1 MSFIQIDY
9 CPVKYRFFFLIVF
22 VLALRHLPV
31 YAQTS
36 PFLQDPD
43 RLIEYVNTNAN
54 FWLSVYDDARG
65 GFYTNVNRQGQVIS
79 SWGRDKDVLTQSRD
93 AYAMVRAFQMTGDE
107 TYLEFSR
114 DALDFMY
121 DKGWDATYGGWIN
134 DLSETG
140 AQQNTTSS
148 KTAFIHHYAL
158 LGPLASWEAT
168 GSPTDWEWFQ
178 KGYQFNE
185 TKLWDADATQFGYY
199 DRTNRAASSPTG
211 KSFNATVDAAT
222 THAIQLYLLTHEQ
235 QYKDK
240 LIQIADNI
248 LTHLVG
254 SMDSQAIGFAEK
266 YDTGWGI
273 LANEQL
279 TIMGHVLKTAWVLTR
294 INQVIPD
301 ARYVEAARKLTD
313 QVLDKAYD
321 HQYGGPYKDYNRVT
335 GQMQLWGIA
344 DTTKAWWQMEQAIT
358 GGLEMYRTTRDVRY
372 LNMAD
377 QSLDFFMTYFQD
389 SAYGEVYADRTRRG
403 DGIPQWGDHKG
414 DSNKAAYHSIELGYY
429 TYLYGH
435 LFVNYTPATLYYF
448 YDSSDVDRTAILTPV
463 ADKFAGYTVASVT
476 LDGQPYSDFTSTT
489 RTLSIP
495 AGTTGVFAVVFNP
508 TTRVNTESVVAHN
521 FTLDSIYPNP
531 TQGQVSVRYNLHA
544 PGHVRISVIDMLGR
558 VVAVPVDEFSE
569 SGSQTSSLSLPN
581 VMPGVYSLSIE
592 HEKSR
597 IVKQFIIT
605 R

>member
-1 MSFIQIDY
+1 MAE
-9 CPVKYRFFFLIVF
+9 PVKIFRTLIF
-22 VLALRHLPV
+22 ILVLFQGSISV
-31 YAQTS
+31 KGQSST
-36 PFLQDPD
+36 FLQNPD
-43 RLIEYVNTNAN
+43 LLVDYVDTNAN
-54 FWLSVYDDARG
+54 FWLSVYDNSRG

-79 SWGRDKDVLTQSRD
+79 AWGRDKDVLTQSRD
-93 AYAMVRAFQMTGDE
+93 AYAMIRAFQLTGNK

-114 DALDFMY
+114 GALDFMY
-121 DKGWDATYGGWIN
+121 EKGWDVAYGGWIN

-140 AQQNTTSS
+140 AQQNTSSS

-178 KGYQFNE
+178 KGYAFNE
-185 TKLWDADATQFGYY
+185 SKLWDVTPSRFGYF
-199 DRTNRAASSPTG
+199 DRTNRSATSPTG

-222 THAIQLYLLTHEQ
+222 THAIQLYLLTQEQ

-254 SMDSQAIGFAEK
+254 SMDGQAIGFAEK
-266 YDTGWGI
+266 YDSNWGI
-273 LANEQL
+273 LGNEQL
-279 TIMGHVLKTAWVLTR
+279 TIMGHVLKTAWVLAR

-301 ARYVEAARKLTD
+301 DRYVEAARKLMN

-321 HQYGGPYKDYNRVT
+321 HEFGGPYKDYNRVT

-358 GGLEMYRTTRDVRY
+358 GGLEMYRTTRDQKY

-377 QSLDFFMTYFQD
+377 ESLSFFMSYFQD
-389 SAYGEVYADRTRRG
+389 ATYGEVYADRTRRG

-429 TYLYGH
+429 TYLYAH
-435 LFVNYTPATLYYF
+435 LFVNYTPAKLYYF
-448 YDSSDVDRTAILTPV
+448 YDESDENRTVTLSPL
-463 ADKFAGYTVASVT
+463 ADNYVGYTVDSVT
-476 LDGQPYSDFTSTT
+476 LDGTTYSNFTSAT
-489 RTLSIP
+489 RTLTIP
-495 AGTTGVFAVVFNP
+495 AGTTGVFAVVFSP
-508 TTRVNTESVVAHN
+508 TTGVNTEALVAQDFKLESV
-521 FTLDSIYPNP
+521 YPNP
-531 TQGQVSVRYNLHA
+531 TDGRLSVRYSTQSA
-544 PGHVRISVIDMLGR
+544 GAVKVRIYDMLGR
-558 VVAVPVDEFSE
+558 EVSAPIHEFQNPGTYTKSF
-569 SGSQTSSLSLPN
+569 SLSELN
-581 VMPGVYSLSIE
+581 PGVYAISLE
-592 HEKSR
+592 HGSHREVRS
-597 IVKQFIIT
+597 VVVT